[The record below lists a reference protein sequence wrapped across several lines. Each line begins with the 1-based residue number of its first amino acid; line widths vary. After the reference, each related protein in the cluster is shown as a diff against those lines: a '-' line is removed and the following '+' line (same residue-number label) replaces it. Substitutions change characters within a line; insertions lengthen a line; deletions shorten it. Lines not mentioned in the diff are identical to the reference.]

1 MSRLSKMRRLSGAVV
16 AASLIPAGAHAQE
29 GGGAENRTV
38 VTPSRREGPAFES
51 ASQTHVVTQEQIDF
65 EMPQDVPEM
74 LLSTP
79 GVMVQRTNRGAAT
92 PILRGMT
99 GPENLLLLDGVRLNM
114 STYRTG
120 PNQYPALVDPFALQA
135 VEVVLGPGSVLYG
148 TDAMGGTINHLTR
161 ALPSGTGKLEL
172 SLTGASVDTGFG
184 ARVHGEL
191 DLGPLAGWVRGG
203 VRILGELTAGEGT
216 EVPLS
221 GFNQYD
227 WGTKL
232 RLKLGDEWALTGTL
246 IGSFLEDAGR
256 IDNLGRGE
264 VRFSDNLDNLAYLR
278 LSKRADGMLR
288 RLVFT
293 TSLHA
298 INEVEDRRR
307 CNTSEGGGVEDR
319 AGCIDGIES
328 AVRSLETKEDGVTGF
343 GLSAELGLALLDQL
357 DLDIG
362 AEFRNEWISSARL
375 DDPSKRGNF
384 SDGSTFGTVDG
395 WLWLEG
401 RPLWNDYVENDQQVR
416 LKLEGGVRATAVFA
430 HAPDVPGLG
439 DVDYDF
445 AGLVGAVRASALIG
459 RSVHLWGGFSQGF
472 RAPNLQETT
481 VLGDTGST
489 FEIPNADLGPQRND
503 TFEVGLKMQ
512 AEKTSFALVGYST
525 TMTDSI
531 LRERATFEGQ
541 SQVEGKDVFRR
552 INGGKTE
559 YTGIEGQLEVGPFK
573 GVSVLGSVGFVDG
586 TQDSG
591 EDQVTPR
598 RLPPFQGRVAMRY
611 QPGWK
616 GLRVESGVRF
626 SASQN
631 QLNPQDE
638 SDYRICGNSD
648 GSALLE
654 DCPGT
659 PGWANVYIGA
669 AVQPTEDFEVR
680 LRAENLLDQEY
691 KVHGSGYLAPGRSFE
706 LGLGYRFQ

>member
-1 MSRLSKMRRLSGAVV
+1 MSKLRQISSAVL
-16 AASLIPAGAHAQE
+16 AASLVPVAAQAE
-29 GGGAENRTV
+29 DGGANRTV
-38 VTPSRREGPAFES
+38 VTPNRREAPAFES
-51 ASQTHVVTQEQIDF
+51 ASATHVVGQEEIEF
-65 EMPQDVPEM
+65 EMPNDVPDMM
-74 LLSTP
+74 LALP

-92 PILRGMT
+92 PILRGLT

-120 PNQYPALVDPFALQA
+120 PNQYAALVDPFALQA

-161 ALPSGTGKLEL
+161 GLPTGPGKVEV
-172 SLTGASVDTGFG
+172 SMTGASIDTGFG

-191 DLGPLAGWVRGG
+191 TAGALAGWVRGG

-221 GFNQYD
+221 GYNQYD

-232 RLKLGDEWALTGTL
+232 RLKLGDDWALTGTL
-246 IGSFLEDAGR
+246 IGSFTEDAGR

-264 VRFSDNLDNLAYLR
+264 VRFADNLDNLAYLR
-278 LSKRADGMLR
+278 LSKRAEGMLR

-293 TSLHA
+293 TSFHA

-307 CNTSEGGGVEDR
+307 CNTVDGGGVEDR
-319 AGCIDGIES
+319 SGCISGSES
-328 AVRSLETKEDGVTGF
+328 AVKSLETKEDGVN
-343 GLSAELGLALLDQL
+343 GLGISAELGLALMDQL
-357 DLDIG
+357 DLDLG
-362 AEFRNEWISSARL
+362 AEFRNEWVSSARV
-375 DDPSKRGNF
+375 DDPTKRGNF

-401 RPLWNDYVENDQQVR
+401 RPLWSDYIENDQKVR
-416 LKLEGGVRATAVFA
+416 VKVEGGLRATAVFA
-430 HAPDVPGLG
+430 HAPDVPGVG

-459 RSVHLWGGFSQGF
+459 QGLHFWGGFSQGF

-489 FEIPNADLGPQRND
+489 FEIPNPDLGPQKND
-503 TFEVGLKMQ
+503 TVELGLKMRTEQ
-512 AEKTSFALVGYST
+512 ASFALVGFTS

-531 LRERATFEGQ
+531 AREKATFEGQ
-541 SQVEGKDVFRR
+541 EQVDGKDVYRR
-552 INGGKTE
+552 INAGKTE
-559 YTGIEGQLEVGPFK
+559 YTGIEAQLEVGPFK
-573 GVSVLGSVGFVDG
+573 GVTVLGSVGYVDG
-586 TQDSG
+586 TTESG
-591 EDQVTPR
+591 DDEVTPR
-598 RLPPFQGRVAMRY
+598 RLPPFQGRAAIRY
-611 QPGWK
+611 QSGWK

-626 SASQN
+626 SAAQN
-631 QLNPQDE
+631 RLHPEDE
-638 SDYRICGNSD
+638 RDYRICGNSD
-648 GSALLE
+648 GTALMTE
-654 DCPGT
+654 CEGT

-669 AVQPTEDFEVR
+669 AIQPVEDLEVR
-680 LRAENLLDQEY
+680 LRAENMLDQEY
-691 KVHGSGYLAPGRSFE
+691 KVHGSGFLSAGRSFE